1 MTITRRHN
9 WFVRFI
15 TAQSTLNIMYPAGT
29 LWNDIIKAA
38 TYLSKSLKSI
48 QEMCRK

>member
-15 TAQSTLNIMYPAGT
+15 TQSTLNIMYPAGT

-48 QEMCRK
+48 QEMCRI